1 MSKFLRPASWTTLSC
16 ALFLSGCIAT
26 DNATV
31 EGTGTPDVT
40 ACSTIPGVADGAD
53 FEPQTAV
60 THGLDG
66 RTHPDLFYI
75 AWAQLDDRT
84 DLRFPAD
91 GYDDV
96 GFEDKLLV
104 SRRSPE
110 GEYNT
115 WQIWPK
121 LDSDCQ
127 DQEKVRIHSFDVAPD
142 GKSLFVS
149 MSREETDNPSR
160 KLGIYKL
167 DIASQ
172 SITKLSKDNS
182 VDFLNPTYVG
192 NDPTTSNE
200 ILMIAKTVQDTELTI
215 NYRANKLLLDEY
227 DRSPTPLIHKMDAQT
242 GDLTLI
248 GFNNSHQTEPMVMDG
263 PDGNKLIVF
272 NQWEHQETTNRFALW
287 KMQIDGSDSFTFY
300 GQESATDRSSDNL
313 YSPRLIR
320 SGPYKNY
327 VLMGQGARS
336 NHSFVAEGD
345 IVMTHRAHLDLR
357 STRIYLQELDS
368 SSGVDQHISRAP
380 EHYNDESFT
389 YSYRLGSDNSYALYI
404 KDFPTSADATLD
416 NTPGTEIISNN
427 NYHFMQPRSFYP
439 PESTQ
444 VAPSDGD
451 IGESRVS
458 FTNNNLNGNA
468 GFLVQNIGQSD
479 NGVQHQLDN
488 IPPEDLSLQF
498 HIPSHHFSDSNAVG
512 LKSSQEA
519 SIPASGFIKPE
530 SDGSI
535 GVVLKNGLYVW
546 KMNKRFEHT
555 DASGNKND
563 LWIPVRAERQE
574 INFVPNRVNACNQCH
589 QERNQ
594 ANLDKYA
601 DYTSIAATKM
611 TGDLTNV
618 LGTDKDIS
626 SYDASYSVPDFHND
640 IMPLFTK
647 ASASGGKACADCHNA
662 NDKLNLSN
670 ETGIS
675 VNNSTF
681 MNLVRGAHKLSD
693 NSGVVPFVSDS
704 INPLGMDDNYTPAP
718 FLWSLLLNDDL
729 TVPASGSYG
738 NTSSRDLDREGDY
751 GAAYNA
757 TVEADI
763 NSINSQYDHSK
774 HWDTEDLQSFITY
787 TTTQIPVGLSDR
799 ITFASTSQSITT
811 PQAQKAY
818 QAMVRNCFSCHTN
831 NTDDGIDDEGFGLPK
846 NKRFISDTWLRDR
859 DMRFVVHRHL
869 LNKNDTAY
877 DYRTWVS
884 NLTNSM
890 SNTLKGARHRINF
903 ADKLNSELLVY
914 ARGGLAADGSAG
926 TLNDSVGP
934 HPTLD
939 VNSEDYLAIAKW
951 VTGQAAAD
959 GEIVNQPPVINQSIN
974 EIVINEYADPAE
986 LDELITWSDPDT
998 DSNGNEEL
1006 SQAFIS
1012 GSGTSTHAFNDTMLA
1027 LTYQDLKSAKLKTY
1041 AILGDRGDQNFTFRV
1056 TDGLINSEVQT
1067 LAVRVESDY
1076 NVPAPS
1082 SDMPDAFA
1090 FYTDRATGEL
1100 RKLET
1105 NGGETIVGTIENY
1118 NGATWTT
1125 MYRRADKQWLYFVEQ
1140 SSQKIHVVDE
1150 TNADYLFSITL
1161 NHEPNKDS
1169 DTHKQTV
1176 YLIWW
1181 QPAEGVEGEDDYRA
1195 GKLQGLLESKLSK
1208 HKNGDWY
1215 VNLGDGEMP
1224 TDSVRPIYSTKL
1236 NDGGN
1241 TVGVYTWRRAT
1252 FMTKWNNTATDNE
1265 GLDRINVL
1273 NLETGKAKP
1282 LASYAFEAKNVN
1294 GVDYEARNYVNVR
1307 AIAIAEN
1314 GAFYGFN
1321 KDLNQPVEVFNFDPL
1336 AGIQKPVTN
1345 IPTWIND
1352 LLNDPVSYATP
1363 FLVVPPK
1370 P

>member
-1 MSKFLRPASWTTLSC
+1 
-16 ALFLSGCIAT
+16 
-26 DNATV
+26 
-31 EGTGTPDVT
+31 
-40 ACSTIPGVADGAD
+40 
-53 FEPQTAV
+53 
-60 THGLDG
+60 
-66 RTHPDLFYI
+66 
-75 AWAQLDDRT
+75 
-84 DLRFPAD
+84 
-91 GYDDV
+91 
-96 GFEDKLLV
+96 
-104 SRRSPE
+104 
-110 GEYNT
+110 
-115 WQIWPK
+115 
-121 LDSDCQ
+121 
-127 DQEKVRIHSFDVAPD
+127 
-142 GKSLFVS
+142 
-149 MSREETDNPSR
+149 
-160 KLGIYKL
+160 
-167 DIASQ
+167 
-172 SITKLSKDNS
+172 
-182 VDFLNPTYVG
+182 
-192 NDPTTSNE
+192 
-200 ILMIAKTVQDTELTI
+200 
-215 NYRANKLLLDEY
+215 
-227 DRSPTPLIHKMDAQT
+227 
-242 GDLTLI
+242 
-248 GFNNSHQTEPMVMDG
+248 
-263 PDGNKLIVF
+263 
-272 NQWEHQETTNRFALW
+272 
-287 KMQIDGSDSFTFY
+287 
-300 GQESATDRSSDNL
+300 
-313 YSPRLIR
+313 
-320 SGPYKNY
+320 
-327 VLMGQGARS
+327 
-336 NHSFVAEGD
+336 
-345 IVMTHRAHLDLR
+345 
-357 STRIYLQELDS
+357 
-368 SSGVDQHISRAP
+368 
-380 EHYNDESFT
+380 
-389 YSYRLGSDNSYALYI
+389 
-404 KDFPTSADATLD
+404 
-416 NTPGTEIISNN
+416 
-427 NYHFMQPRSFYP
+427 
-439 PESTQ
+439 
-444 VAPSDGD
+444 
-451 IGESRVS
+451 
-458 FTNNNLNGNA
+458 
-468 GFLVQNIGQSD
+468 
-479 NGVQHQLDN
+479 
-488 IPPEDLSLQF
+488 
-498 HIPSHHFSDSNAVG
+498 
-512 LKSSQEA
+512 
-519 SIPASGFIKPE
+519 
-530 SDGSI
+530 
-535 GVVLKNGLYVW
+535 
-546 KMNKRFEHT
+546 
-555 DASGNKND
+555 
-563 LWIPVRAERQE
+563 
-574 INFVPNRVNACNQCH
+574 VPNRVNACNQCH

-626 SYDASYSVPDFHND
+626 GYDASYSVPDFHND

-951 VTGQAAAD
+951 VTGQEAAD

-1027 LTYQDLKSAKLKTY
+1027 LTYQDMKSAKLKTY

-1125 MYRRADKQWLYFVEQ
+1125 MYRRADKQWL
-1140 SSQKIHVVDE
+1140 
-1150 TNADYLFSITL
+1150 
-1161 NHEPNKDS
+1161 
-1169 DTHKQTV
+1169 
-1176 YLIWW
+1176 
-1181 QPAEGVEGEDDYRA
+1181 
-1195 GKLQGLLESKLSK
+1195 K

-1224 TDSVRPIYSTKL
+1224 TDSVTPIYSTKL